1 MAPDLRLGV
10 DVGSRTTK
18 IIALRDGVIAHA
30 EVFDTTPDPLPA
42 LLEKLAAW
50 PGAPIMATGY
60 GRGQLEK
67 ALGASVVTEIK
78 ACARGTHHVRPA
90 CRLVIDIGGQDAKVV
105 RVRPDGGFDD
115 FELNDRCS
123 AGTGRFLEVMARALN
138 YSLDDFC
145 REAMQADRPAAVS
158 SMCTVFAESE
168 VVAMMAAGE
177 DRKRLALGLYE
188 SIVERVYPLISRLE
202 TDGEIVFCGGV
213 AKIRCLAGLLRRKL
227 KRNIIVPPYPQIL
240 SALGAAL
247 SLGDGSPSSAKF
259 I

>member
-18 IIALRDGVIAHA
+18 IVVLKDGTIVQA
-30 EVFDTTPDPLPA
+30 EVFDTTPDPFPA
-42 LLEKLAAW
+42 LLEKLSAW
-50 PGAPIMATGY
+50 PGAPVMATGY
-60 GRGQLEK
+60 GRRPLEK
-67 ALGASVVTEIK
+67 AVGGSVVTEIK
-78 ACARGTHHVRPA
+78 ACARGAYHVRPA
-90 CRLVIDIGGQDAKVV
+90 CRLVIDIGGQDAKVI

-145 REAMQADRPAAVS
+145 REAMRADKPAAVS

-168 VVAMMAAGE
+168 VVAMLAAGE
-177 DRKRLALGLYE
+177 DRRRLALGLYE
-188 SIVERVYPLISRLE
+188 SIVDRVYPLIARLE
-202 TDGEIVFCGGV
+202 TDGEIVFCGAV
-213 AKIRCLAGLLRRKL
+213 AKSRCMAGLLRRKL
-227 KRNIIVPPYPQIL
+227 KRDITVPPYPQIL

-247 SLGDGSPSSAKF
+247 SLS
-259 I
+259 